1 MKMLM
6 TIGSVILFL
15 IGGVLLIFSVLFM
28 LAAFSP
34 DQPDSLLFVGL
45 IMAVIA
51 LVCIGG
57 GIALV
62 FAARKQTAPAAAG
75 GPGNVSL
82 NIDLPGKVSLDTM
95 KCTSCGG
102 VLSSDNID
110 MAAGAPVVNC
120 PFCGTSY
127 QLTEEPKW

>member
-1 MKMLM
+1 MKMFM

-15 IGGVLLIFSVLFM
+15 MGGVLLLFSVLFM

-34 DQPDSLLFVGL
+34 DQADSLLGVGL
-45 IMAVIA
+45 LMAFIA
-51 LVCIGG
+51 VVCIGG

-62 FAARKQTAPAAAG
+62 FAARRQAAAASG
-75 GPGNVSL
+75 TGDVSY
-82 NIDLPGKVSLDTM
+82 NIDLPGKVNLDTM
-95 KCTSCGG
+95 KCSSCGG

-110 MAAGAPVVNC
+110 MAAGAPVVHC

>member
-1 MKMLM
+1 MKMFM

-15 IGGVLLIFSVLFM
+15 IGGGLLLFSILFI

-34 DQPDSLLFVGL
+34 EQPDSLLFVGL
-45 IMAVIA
+45 VMAVIA

-62 FAARKQTAPAAAG
+62 FAARKQAATSTAS